1 MNPSKQDLIQCDQQ
15 RHNALLKADTEV
27 LDKLFTDDLI
37 YLHST
42 GVIDDKKVY
51 LDGLKTGKTR
61 YLTIAYEVGEYRMG
75 ENFAQISGKVD
86 MQILL
91 ADVEKQVRALI
102 ISTWRIENERWR
114 MMTWQ
119 ATTQPKPE

>member
-1 MNPSKQDLIQCDQQ
+1 MKPTQHDLIECDQQ
-15 RHNALLKADTEV
+15 RHHALLKADTAA
-27 LDKLFTDDLI
+27 LDALFADDLI

-61 YLTIAYEVGEYRMG
+61 YLTIDYQPAEYRLIDD
-75 ENFAQISGKVD
+75 FALILGKVD
-86 MQILL
+86 MKVL
-91 ADVEKQVRALI
+91 VGGTERRVRALI
-102 ISTWRIENERWR
+102 ISTWRFEHERWK

-119 ATTQPKPE
+119 ATGEPL

>member
-1 MNPSKQDLIQCDQQ
+1 MNPSRQELIERDRQ

-42 GVIDDKKVY
+42 GVIDRKAAY

-61 YLTIAYEVGEYRMG
+61 YLTIAYQPDEYRMG
-75 ENFAQISGKVD
+75 KDYALIAGKVD
-86 MQILL
+86 MQILVGG
-91 ADVEKQVRALI
+91 VEKQVRALI
-102 ISTWRIENERWR
+102 ISTWRVENERWR

-119 ATTQPKPE
+119 ATPQA